1 MSFRNEKILSDEYCH
16 IYNRGNGKNK
26 IFLDKQDYDRFIK
39 ILFIC
44 NSENKFVF
52 RESIVKTKIS
62 AWDFERGNRLV
73 DIGAWVL
80 MPNHFHILL
89 ISSSHRQGLWLE
101 DLNPISIFMQKVST
115 AYAMYFN
122 KKYNR
127 TGSLFEGKFKL
138 KNIHKENYLEY
149 LFSYIHLN
157 PIKLIQKDWKEN
169 GIKNKDKAI
178 EYLNKF
184 KYSSYLDYKDY
195 SRTESKILNKEFF
208 PKSFDNINNKEL
220 INIFTS
226 YTN

>member
-1 MSFRNEKILSDEYCH
+1 MSFRNEKILPDEYCH
-16 IYNRGNGKNK
+16 IFNRGNGKSK
-26 IFLDKQDYDRFIK
+26 IFLDKEDYDRFIK

-44 NSENKFVF
+44 NSKNKFVF
-52 RESIVKTKIS
+52 RESIIKSKIN

-89 ISSSHRQGLWLE
+89 ISSSHRQGLWQK

-169 GIKNKDKAI
+169 GIKNKDKAL

-184 KYSSYLDYKDY
+184 KYSSYLDYKNPN
-195 SRTESKILNKEFF
+195 RTESKILNKEFF
-208 PKSFDNINNKEL
+208 PESFDNINNKEL

-226 YTN
+226 YV